1 MARLIARFL
10 KPGFNHLAFALLF
23 SASSRAAELGPA
35 TNATPAFPLAGLTLA
50 DAKHLA
56 FLRNWDLLAAKSD
69 VDLATAQRLVVR
81 EFPNPTASFSTAKV
95 NVDSIA
101 SSTTLVTALCDC
113 NSASIRLPTSVGEW
127 GPAGTGIHVD

>member
-81 EFPNPTASFSTAKV
+81 EFPNPTASFSTAKHLAFLR
-95 NVDSIA
+95 NWDLLAAKSDVDLA
-101 SSTTLVTALCDC
+101 TAQ
-113 NSASIRLPTSVGEW
+113 R
-127 GPAGTGIHVD
+127 